1 MRESPDGGYVVTG
14 EHQAR
19 YDGWYGTLSR
29 EEQAEADYVLSLNG
43 GSHADAYIVV
53 RLMRLERRS
62 LFKDGLKGL
71 GAVAGVVVA
80 LAGGAVAALERMR

>member
-1 MRESPDGGYVVTG
+1 MTG
-14 EHQAR
+14 EHYHVYEAWR
-19 YDGWYGTLSR
+19 GTLTR
-29 EEQAEADYVLSLNG
+29 DEQAEVDYMMTLDG
-43 GSHADAYIVV
+43 GSHANAYIAV